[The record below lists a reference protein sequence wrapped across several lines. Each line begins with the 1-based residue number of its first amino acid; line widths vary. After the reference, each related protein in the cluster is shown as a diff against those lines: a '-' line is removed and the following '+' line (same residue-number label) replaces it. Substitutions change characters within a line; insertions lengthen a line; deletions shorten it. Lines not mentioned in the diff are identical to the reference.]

1 MEVINMDKLLLMR
14 TMNRYEK
21 LVEPAIPK
29 SVFEALAKALDK
41 IEQLERNL
49 QLMKQSIKGD

>member
-1 MEVINMDKLLLMR
+1 MDKLLLMR